1 MKSRQCFC
9 SAGTLS
15 PTFPFTSRTTL
26 GNAIVSRGLPGK
38 CKKFPGPALGNA
50 LDSQAPPWD
59 SMAGYHSQGAPWE
72 FICVSRARPGNL
84 EKFPGRTLGKRR
96 SPWKTVNCPGN
107 PRRQIHREPFVSTWK
122 QTLMQVSYFY
132 ALTGKPLLPP
142 CASVR
147 RRARPVAVA
156 PGPWP

>member
-72 FICVSRARPGNL
+72 FIGVSRARPGNL

-107 PRRQIHREPFVSTWK
+107 PRRQIHRAVVS
-122 QTLMQVSYFY
+122 
-132 ALTGKPLLPP
+132 AAPP
-142 CASVR
+142 CRGAAGPA
-147 RRARPVAVA
+147 ARLAHHRLP
-156 PGPWP
+156 